1 MPIAERGVEVSIGSL
16 DSDVAKNEP
25 SRTITYLLYIYI
37 DYRIYRYDMLAHL
50 V

>member
-16 DSDVAKNEP
+16 DSDVANNEP
-25 SRTITYLLYIYI
+25 SRTITYIYI

>member
-25 SRTITYLLYIYI
+25 SRTITYIYIYK
-37 DYRIYRYDMLAHL
+37 LQNL
-50 V
+50 

>member
-25 SRTITYLLYIYI
+25 SRTITYIYLYIYI
-37 DYRIYRYDMLAHL
+37 YRL
-50 V
+50 

>member
-1 MPIAERGVEVSIGSL
+1 MPIAERGVEVTIGSL

-25 SRTITYLLYIYI
+25 SRTITYLYIYI

>member
-16 DSDVAKNEP
+16 DSDVAKMNHQEP
-25 SRTITYLLYIYI
+25 SRIYIYIYI

-50 V
+50 I

>member
-16 DSDVAKNEP
+16 GSDVAKNEP
-25 SRTITYLLYIYI
+25 SRTITYIYIY
-37 DYRIYRYDMLAHL
+37 